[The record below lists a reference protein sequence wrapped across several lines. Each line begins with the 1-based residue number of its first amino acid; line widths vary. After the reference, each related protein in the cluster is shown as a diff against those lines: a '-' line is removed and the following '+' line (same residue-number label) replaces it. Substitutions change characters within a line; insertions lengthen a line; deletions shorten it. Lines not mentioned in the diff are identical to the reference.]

1 MFTAT
6 YTFEFYI
13 IRKAF
18 LSFLK
23 EWYPD
28 RSIEIVPAKNNARP
42 FKVKIKG
49 DDKEDFKIIQ
59 KLFNK
64 MVDVYLDKVV

>member
-6 YTFEFYI
+6 YTFQFYI

-28 RSIEIVPAKNNARP
+28 KSIEIVPAESNAGP
-42 FKVKIKG
+42 FKVKIRG
-49 DDKEDFKIIQ
+49 DNKKDLKLIQ

-64 MVDVYLDKVV
+64 MVGTYLDKVV